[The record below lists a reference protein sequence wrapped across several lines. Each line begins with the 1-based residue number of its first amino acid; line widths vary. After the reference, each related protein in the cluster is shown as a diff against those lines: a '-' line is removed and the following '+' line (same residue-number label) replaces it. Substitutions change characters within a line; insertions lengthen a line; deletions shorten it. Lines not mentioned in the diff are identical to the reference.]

1 MLLRVQEDDIG
12 LTTSRSQHDER
23 KLVQLMKENK
33 ELVLRSKEADIKL
46 RSKETHCAN
55 LQLKASEDAA
65 HISNLGNVIDKL
77 RADIASLETVVNN
90 VKNTQQKVR
99 L

>member
-1 MLLRVQEDDIG
+1 
-12 LTTSRSQHDER
+12 
-23 KLVQLMKENK
+23 MKENK
-33 ELVLRSKEADIKL
+33 ELVLKWKEADIKL
-46 RSKETHCAN
+46 KSKETHCTN

-77 RADIASLETVVNN
+77 QADIVGLETVVNN

>member
-1 MLLRVQEDDIG
+1 
-12 LTTSRSQHDER
+12 
-23 KLVQLMKENK
+23 MKENK
-33 ELVLRSKEADIKL
+33 ELVLNWKEIDIKL
-46 RSKETHCAN
+46 KSKETQCAN
-55 LQLKASEDAA
+55 LQLKATEDAA

>member
-1 MLLRVQEDDIG
+1 
-12 LTTSRSQHDER
+12 
-23 KLVQLMKENK
+23 MKENK
-33 ELVLRSKEADIKL
+33 ELVLKWKEADIKL
-46 RSKETHCAN
+46 KSKETHCAN
-55 LQLKASEDAA
+55 LQSKASEDAA

-77 RADIASLETVVNN
+77 RADIAGLETVVNN

>member
-1 MLLRVQEDDIG
+1 
-12 LTTSRSQHDER
+12 
-23 KLVQLMKENK
+23 MKENK
-33 ELVLRSKEADIKL
+33 ELVLNWKEIDIKL
-46 RSKETHCAN
+46 KSKETQCAN
-55 LQLKASEDAA
+55 LQLKATEDAA
-65 HISNLGNVIDKL
+65 HISNLSNVIDKL

>member
-1 MLLRVQEDDIG
+1 
-12 LTTSRSQHDER
+12 
-23 KLVQLMKENK
+23 MKENK
-33 ELVLRSKEADIKL
+33 ELVLNWKEIDIKL
-46 RSKETHCAN
+46 KSKETHCAN
-55 LQLKASEDAA
+55 LQLKATEDAA